1 MATQVKLSK
10 EKRKEKGYLMLSH
23 QYWVH
28 EALSGPTARV
38 CGKHMCEVVIQC
50 FNKPLLHV
58 RIAQF
63 CLSNATHKLNVAH
76 TTLTF
81 ISKPISTH
89 NSDHIQHTSVW
100 QSIHTLTILLTHQFG
115 GLFTHQFGSLFT
127 AQFDGLFTSLMVCSH
142 NDNLQ
147 SDGPFNY

>member
-1 MATQVKLSK
+1 
-10 EKRKEKGYLMLSH
+10 MLSH
-23 QYWVH
+23 QYWVQ
-28 EALSGPTARV
+28 EALSGPIARV
-38 CGKHMCEVVIQC
+38 CSQHMCEVNQR
-50 FNKPLLHV
+50 FN
-58 RIAQF
+58 
-63 CLSNATHKLNVAH
+63 NATHKLNIAH

-81 ISKPISTH
+81 ISKQISTH

-142 NDNLQ
+142 TDNLQ